1 MNQENTNN
9 QPKLELQ
16 DVLKMIYDNLFVE
29 LGVDEMSEDIKE
41 KVADTLEKLAMSKF
55 KVVIMEAFQDKPEV
69 LQKIVEI
76 ESLEALNEIAVANDF
91 DPQALMNACFAE
103 AKLELAKDI
112 AFIQGNLAALKKEVG
127 ADE

>member
-16 DVLKMIYDNLFVE
+16 DVLKMIYDNLFAE

-55 KVVIMEAFQDKPEV
+55 KVVIGSSDNQRFYK
-69 LQKIVEI
+69 
-76 ESLEALNEIAVANDF
+76 
-91 DPQALMNACFAE
+91 
-103 AKLELAKDI
+103 KL
-112 AFIQGNLAALKKEVG
+112 
-127 ADE
+127 